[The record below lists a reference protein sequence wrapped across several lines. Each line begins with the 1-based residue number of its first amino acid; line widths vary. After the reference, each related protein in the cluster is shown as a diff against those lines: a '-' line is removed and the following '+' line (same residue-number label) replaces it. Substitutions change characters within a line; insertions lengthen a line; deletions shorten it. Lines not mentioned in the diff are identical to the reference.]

1 MSYESWLALIKSADK
16 SSIIQGNVRK
26 VHYRFPDGRE
36 MAEEYS
42 TDTGV
47 VLRRAWKNKTVLMQ
61 KEEWTI
67 ELGES
72 IPVGLKENE
81 LMLKESCS
89 EPILSKR
96 VTRNAIEWR
105 IRNLPYP
112 LSTYMITC
120 DENDGTVVVR
130 TCNKKYFKKIEVPE
144 LKRCNIVPKQDGLNV
159 VHKNCTL
166 IITYKKP
173 PILLE
178 MERAVLT
185 TLQDVETIEYNSYQG
200 EDMLSHLMIQ

>member
-16 SSIIQGNVRK
+16 SSIIHGNARK

-36 MAEEYS
+36 MVEEYS

-61 KEEWTI
+61 KEEWII

-120 DENDGTVVVR
+120 DENDGTIVVR
-130 TCNKKYFKKIEVPE
+130 TSNKKYYKKIEVPE
-144 LKRCNIVPKQDGLNV
+144 LKRCNIVPKQDGLTV

-173 PILLE
+173 QILLE
-178 MERAVLT
+178 MERAILM
-185 TLQDVETIEYNSYQG
+185 TLQDVETMEYNNYQS

>member
-1 MSYESWLALIKSADK
+1 
-16 SSIIQGNVRK
+16 
-26 VHYRFPDGRE
+26 

-61 KEEWTI
+61 KEEWII

-89 EPILSKR
+89 EPTLAKR

-112 LSTYMITC
+112 LSTYMVTC
-120 DENDGTVVVR
+120 DENDGAIVVR
-130 TCNKKYFKKIEVPE
+130 TSNKKYFKRIEVPE
-144 LKRCNIVPKQDGLNV
+144 FKRCNIVAKQDDLSV

-173 PILLE
+173 AILLE

-185 TLQDVETIEYNSYQG
+185 ALQDVETIEYNNYQS
-200 EDMLSHLMIQ
+200 EDVLNNLMIQ